1 MVKAFITLAYIC
13 CCQVALADDLKPFTT
28 DGCSDFPNG
37 TPSQQSL
44 WLDCCV
50 RHDLA
55 YWKGGT
61 EAERL
66 TADRALQ
73 RCVAQT
79 GEEKIAE
86 LMLAGVRA
94 GGSPYYP
101 TSYRWG
107 YGWPYLRGYQALSD
121 EEIDQVRRQLQRL
134 EAMLHDFSIHLE
146 GGQPAQP

>member
-1 MVKAFITLAYIC
+1 MYKALVTFLILC
-13 CCQVALADDLKPFTT
+13 CCQIALADDLKPFTT

-66 TADRALQ
+66 AADRALQ
-73 RCVAQT
+73 SCVAQA

-86 LMLAGVRA
+86 LMLAGVRV

-121 EEIDQVRRQLQRL
+121 EERNQVKAQLQRL
-134 EAMLHDFSIHLE
+134 VTMLRDFSNHLDDV
-146 GGQPAQP
+146 QQ